1 MEEDFSGFTDSDCVT
16 GEKYRALTKIIQ
28 ALENDIYKRNALPGM
43 RSLSIVFQIDTF
55 FVPFFLAATPSN

>member
-1 MEEDFSGFTDSDCVT
+1 MEEDFSGFADSDCVT
-16 GEKYRALTKIIQ
+16 GEKYQALTKFIQ

-55 FVPFFLAATPSN
+55 FVQFFLAATPSY